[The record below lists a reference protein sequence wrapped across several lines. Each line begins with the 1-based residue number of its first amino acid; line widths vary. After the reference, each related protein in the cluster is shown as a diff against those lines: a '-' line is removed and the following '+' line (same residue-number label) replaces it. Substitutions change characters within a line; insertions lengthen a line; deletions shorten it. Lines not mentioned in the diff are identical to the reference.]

1 MCWCAV
7 ATTLYTDYSILGAP
21 LETCSSWTLALAG
34 PGAVTNTPRPDLSDH
49 RATDQDQDTEYWTL
63 YTAALCA
70 PDTLQ
75 IYYLC
80 KHSVLQLIQTVK
92 AKTIFH
98 GLIFTLLG
106 FFFLYKSSISSSDN
120 PLVSGMMKKQMM
132 RFVRQQE
139 E

>member
-1 MCWCAV
+1 MFSVPWPLH
-7 ATTLYTDYSILGAP
+7 TTQTLGAP

-70 PDTLQ
+70 PDTVQ

-80 KHSVLQLIQTVK
+80 KQPPLAT
-92 AKTIFH
+92 
-98 GLIFTLLG
+98 
-106 FFFLYKSSISSSDN
+106 KSYNHTDSW
-120 PLVSGMMKKQMM
+120 SGAYQSHC
-132 RFVRQQE
+132 
-139 E
+139 